1 VSIEIKT
8 LLIVGLGSIGR
19 RHVRLVKF
27 HFPNINIVV
36 LRHKKCNSN
45 DIKKLGLHK
54 CVTSINDAILL
65 NPQAAIISNPA
76 SHHIEIARKLA
87 NQGINLL
94 IEKPISDS
102 SKGVRELIDICYKNK
117 VILMTGYNLRFLPSL
132 IEFKKQIHSGKIGK
146 IYSIRSEI
154 GHYLPNWRP
163 EMEYSSSVSAQKI
176 LGGGALLELSHEIDY
191 LLWIFGKIDWVKAH
205 VSKQSALEIDVE
217 DSAHVILG
225 FKEFDGSVITASLNI
240 DFIRHDPTR
249 RCFVIGEKGT
259 LLWDG
264 IKGHVEIFKKS
275 KKYWELL
282 FSSSPDRD
290 LTYSEEIKSFFSAV
304 ESNIKTNISGE
315 DGLEVVNIVESIK
328 ESSIKNLMVFCQ
340 K

>member
-1 VSIEIKT
+1 MSIEIKT

-36 LRHKKCNSN
+36 LRHQKCNSS
-45 DIKKLGLHK
+45 DIKQLGLYK
-54 CVTSINDAILL
+54 CVTSVNDAIKLK
-65 NPQAAIISNPA
+65 PQVAIISNPA

-87 NQGINLL
+87 NNGINLL

-102 SKGVRELIDICYKNK
+102 SKGVKELIDICYQNK

-191 LLWIFGKIDWVKAH
+191 LLWIFGKVDWVKSH
-205 VSKQSALEIDVE
+205 VSKQSDLEIDVE

-225 FKEFDGSVITASLNI
+225 FKEFDGSVLTASLNI
-240 DFIRHDPTR
+240 DFIRHDVTR
-249 RCFVIGEKGT
+249 RCFAIGEKGT

-264 IKGHVEIFKKS
+264 VKGRVELYKKS
-275 KKYWELL
+275 KKDWELL
-282 FSSSPDRD
+282 FSSSPDKD
-290 LTYSEEIKSFFSAV
+290 FTYMEEIKSFLSSV
-304 ESNIKTNISGE
+304 ESNRKPNISGE
-315 DGLEVVNIVESIK
+315 DGLQVVNIVESIK
-328 ESSIKNLMVFCQ
+328 ESSSKNLMVFCQ